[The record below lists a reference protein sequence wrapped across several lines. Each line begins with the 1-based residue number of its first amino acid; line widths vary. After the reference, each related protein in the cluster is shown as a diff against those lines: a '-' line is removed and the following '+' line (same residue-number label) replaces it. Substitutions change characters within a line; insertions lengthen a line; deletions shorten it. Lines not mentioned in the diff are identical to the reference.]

1 LADSPAQRDAAVL
14 PAALETAFARQATSL
29 RAAARRMLVSP
40 EFRST
45 SVYRVIRG
53 RVQVTLLSAAGRQVI
68 LRDLTAGDLFG
79 ELAAIDEQPR
89 STSIFAI
96 EECTLAVLP
105 GPVFRKVAFGEPAA
119 AEWLARRL
127 AAQIRDLTGRVFEL
141 NALPVA
147 ARLHC
152 EILRLCAALGEDA
165 GALSIEPA
173 PTHAEFASRIGS
185 HREAV
190 TRELGYLSRRKI
202 ISMGRRRLTVTD
214 LAGLVNLVRTGAG
227 HPSFDPEAT

>member
-1 LADSPAQRDAAVL
+1 
-14 PAALETAFARQATSL
+14 
-29 RAAARRMLVSP
+29 MLVSP

-53 RVQVTLLSAAGRQVI
+53 RVQVTLLSSAGRQVI
-68 LRDLTAGDLFG
+68 LRDLVAGDLFG

-105 GPVFRKVAFGEPAA
+105 GQVFREVAFGEPAA

-152 EILRLCAALGEDA
+152 EILRLCSSLSKDAAP
-165 GALSIEPA
+165 LSIEPA
-173 PTHAEFASRIGS
+173 PTHDEFASRIGS

-190 TRELGYLSRRKI
+190 TRELGYLARRRI
-202 ISMGRRRLTVTD
+202 ITKGRRRLTVID
-214 LAGLVNLVRTGAG
+214 LAGLVNLVRAGAG
-227 HPSFDPEAT
+227 YPSFDVEGAS